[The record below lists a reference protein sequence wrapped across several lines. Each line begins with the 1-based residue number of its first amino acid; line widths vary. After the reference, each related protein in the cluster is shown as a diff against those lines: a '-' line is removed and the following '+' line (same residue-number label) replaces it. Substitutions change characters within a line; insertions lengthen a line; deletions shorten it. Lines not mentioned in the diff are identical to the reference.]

1 MRLIIQSGFIVVT
14 LLIIVIGIVSLQKIR
29 DSQVSQSTLV
39 KQNIIKLELAHTMRE
54 SIRLRQISL
63 NAMLAM
69 DDPFNL
75 DEEMLQFHEYAG
87 IYRKARENF
96 HTLPLNNKEK
106 ALHQKLTEQVRISQ
120 PLTQV
125 AVNLIQTNDLSE
137 SIKATTQAQQ
147 VQKIVLD
154 TLDEFVTLQTLYAN
168 SAINSGQSNF
178 DDTLLIV
185 FVIGIIAALF
195 TLGTGGLISRLVA
208 KKNDELLE
216 KNKELELAYEG
227 AEVANKAKSDFLS
240 SMSHELRTP
249 LNAILGF
256 SELIEM
262 DTKDENTRENSQEV
276 INAGNH
282 LLSLIEE
289 ILDLSKIESGNIE
302 LSIEKCSLN
311 EILNNTLTMINPLT
325 EKYSIQ
331 INNKISTSFDIN
343 VDKMRFKQVL
353 LNILSNAI
361 KYNSENG
368 KVIIDCSSDANNM
381 LRLSIA
387 DTGKGLTPEQ
397 QISIFQPF
405 DRAGAENSNIEGTGL
420 GLSITKNLLEK
431 MDGKITVESVLG
443 EGSRFCIQVPLS

>member
-63 NAMLAM
+63 NSMLTM
-69 DDPFNL
+69 DDPFKL
-75 DEEMLQFHEYAG
+75 DKEILQFYEYVG
-87 IYRKARENF
+87 MYRKARENLY
-96 HTLPLNNKEK
+96 TLPLNNKEK

-120 PLTQV
+120 PLTRV

-137 SIKATTQAQQ
+137 SIKATAQAQQ

-168 SAINSGQSNF
+168 NAINSGQSNF

-185 FVIGIIAALF
+185 FVIGVIAALF

-256 SELIEM
+256 SQLITM
-262 DTKDENTRENSQEV
+262 DTKEEETRESSQEV

-289 ILDLSKIESGNIE
+289 ILDLSKIESGATE
-302 LSIEKCSLN
+302 LSIEKFCLN
-311 EILNNTLTMINPLT
+311 EILNNTLTLINPIA
-325 EKYSIQ
+325 EKCSIQ
-331 INNKISTSFDIN
+331 IDNKVSTSFNIN
-343 VDKMRFKQVL
+343 VDEMRFKQVL
-353 LNILSNAI
+353 LNLLSNAI

-368 KVIIDCSSDANNM
+368 KVIIDSSIDNNM
-381 LRLSIA
+381 LRLSIT
-387 DTGKGLTPEQ
+387 DTGNGLTPEQ
-397 QISIFQPF
+397 LNNLFEPF
-405 DRAGAENSNIEGTGL
+405 ERLGAENSNIEGTGL
-420 GLSITKNLLEK
+420 GLKISKDLIELMGGT
-431 MDGKITVESVLG
+431 ITVESTVG
-443 EGSRFCIQVPLS
+443 KGSSFIIHIPLS